1 MWKAE
6 LHLHLEGAAKP
17 ALVERLARRHGVDV
31 SRIIQDGEYVW
42 HDFTSF
48 LNAYDM
54 AASVF
59 RTAEDYTLL
68 AYETFSGLAA
78 QNCLYG
84 EVFLSPSHA
93 ETVGL
98 AYVDMV
104 AAVAEGLD
112 HARRETGIEGR
123 FIPIIVRH
131 LGPETAINVAELVVE
146 NPHPLVTGFGMA
158 GDERAFEVEEF
169 TEAFELAADA
179 GLGLTAH
186 AGEFLGPDSI
196 RGVLDHLGVTRIG
209 HGVRAV
215 EDAGL
220 MHQLARDGV
229 VLEMCPGSNVALGV
243 TKRWA
248 EHRLPRFLDA
258 GIPVT
263 LNSDDPPF
271 FHTTLTH
278 EYEMAAEYL
287 RMRPHDLTECTRT
300 ALEAAFVDE
309 ATRRKLLKRLE
320 KPPV

>member
-6 LHLHLEGAAKP
+6 LHLHLEGAAQP

-31 SRIIQDGEYVW
+31 SGIIKNGKYLW
-42 HDFTSF
+42 RDFTSF
-48 LNAYDM
+48 LTAYDT

-78 QNCLYG
+78 QNCLYA
-84 EVFLSPSHA
+84 EIFLSPSHG
-93 ETVGL
+93 ETMGL
-98 AYVDMV
+98 SYPHMV

-112 HARRETGIEGR
+112 HAKRETGIEAR
-123 FIPIIVRH
+123 FTPIIVRH
-131 LGPETAINVAELVVE
+131 LGPETAMTVAELVAE

-169 TEAFELAADA
+169 AEAFEIAADA

-186 AGEFLGPDSI
+186 AGEFMGADSI
-196 RGVLDHLGVTRIG
+196 RGALDHLGVTRIG

-220 MHQLARDGV
+220 MHQLARDNI
-229 VLEMCPGSNVALGV
+229 VLEMCPGSNVALDV
-243 TKRWA
+243 VPDWPS
-248 EHRLPRFLDA
+248 HRLPRFLDA
-258 GIPVT
+258 GIAVT

-271 FHTTLTH
+271 FHTTLSH
-278 EYEMAAEYL
+278 EYEMAAEYFL
-287 RMRPHDLTECTRT
+287 MNEDDLVECTRT

-320 KPPV
+320 NPPV